1 MNEDLVFN
9 LIKECT
15 KTFNEIKKKQNEELN
30 TSLVTCLNNLS
41 SLKES
46 LSKNNEKEAEENL
59 LSISVSFIESSRQ
72 IINLK
77 YHKYFM
83 NILVLIKKFIEYS
96 LFSKEKS
103 SNLIELLKDFY
114 NNSKSTEECQ
124 NKVIEILQTLILTSF
139 FELKYEALST
149 IYLLVLKSFN
159 NINHSKNK
167 DFKNPIRLIF
177 ATLTENVYNSNNF
190 ELIIRITVLI
200 FSWYDLSLKKKKESK
215 KRKSNTDINEVISE
229 VDKNT
234 KNNELSEEL
243 EENIK
248 EEIISVLSQKKNNVY
263 IQCLSLE
270 LLSQGFTIINNK
282 KESEIKKNQFDINFL
297 TKYIKNKITKALI
310 ISIENIK
317 KSTSLN
323 EEEVN
328 YLHYLKVC
336 RLIRI
341 IMYNYGTNYE
351 IIQSIIDLINENKN
365 KIAWK
370 TNLSF
375 ECFSDIITN
384 YDLLV
389 KIYAGKKELINSIF
403 TCLKEFIL
411 YIESLKDDKENK
423 ENKKDE
429 NIISIFMKKKELD
442 SNKIYIE
449 GDQIEVLKDHSKNF
463 YKKLLNDSIQN
474 IIDSILIN
482 NKMPENLDKKNENQ
496 ESKKEVFDVICNN
509 VKDIISKL
517 LYSEFRL
524 ITGNEKL
531 QGDCEIKK
539 YINYLQNMMEIF
551 NNLKMYERRDELLK
565 YLCNLAL
572 EFNDDKNDEDK
583 NIFVA
588 ISILEI
594 AKATNL
600 LNKEAFALILKTLQV
615 FNRKYNFMKLSEYNS
630 NGLDTILKDINYL
643 YKKYSK
649 SDADEIPIYQ
659 EIKKKKTLEKENDK
673 KKKNKKKKDKNK
685 NEEKEEEKK
694 EEEKEKENIE
704 KDKEKED
711 KDEIGIKE
719 KEEIDEK
726 EKEDKDEKEDK
737 EIKEDKEEKEEK
749 EVKED
754 KEDKE
759 KKEDK
764 KVKEE
769 KEENIIVELKEEE
782 KDEEKKVEENDK
794 EENKKE
800 DKKKDKKE
808 NKKKE
813 KNKKRNSKMEK
824 NEENNEK
831 ESNEKEKSKK
841 DKEKEKEKQ
850 ESKKDKKEKDKDKK
864 ESKKNTNSKIDNI
877 NNYNF
882 GIELRNKLIE
892 GINTMFIDSKN
903 LNFEEL
909 KYIFDALLSC
919 IESSIKKKEEDLTNK
934 KNEIIEKESNQKS
947 SKNKKENKTKKTD
960 TSNEE
965 EDIET
970 IFDYKIIF
978 FFTKILALTLLNI
991 DKIYIL
997 FDPFISI
1004 INKLIDKK
1012 LKVDLC
1018 IDMICSLI
1026 PSVLLKHEKIELNIN
1041 QNINEENKIWV
1052 NEKWQKLLFTPL
1064 LNILSQSNL
1073 YDLIKVKIFADLNK
1087 IIQQCGQNIDLFG
1100 WESIFQLLTIL
1111 CNCDT
1116 ENTFLEVKQILN
1128 DYNVYI
1134 TIFNIIPLMELLK
1147 TFIFNENEKCSSAI
1161 ELFWSCAN
1169 IIDDFK
1175 QERRKIKENEKTIYN
1190 DLLKGKEINIY
1201 CDEVFFKLFS
1211 HLISINKDK
1220 RIEVRKNGINVFTE
1234 IFVSK
1239 MKVINPENDLKII
1252 NDIFYEVFSSNADKY
1267 ISNNSDKDLEQTL
1280 QNSIINIITILK
1292 EFFKENESENE
1303 LFDKFVNK
1311 IIKIIPV
1318 GSSYLITD
1326 ILNSIAE
1333 IKTKKDKNMS
1343 MITTKLDI
1351 YFKILLIIKDYI
1363 KSPEFTN
1370 SQLNK
1375 ESKFKL
1381 YNGILAYLSAI
1392 LSITENLEIFSDE
1405 DNLKNIFNVINTLF
1419 ESVNSMEEKDLE
1431 ENPRKLLEFENDIF
1445 TFLEKI
1451 PLENISIFNYI
1462 IDKMTIDCNNPHSET
1477 ICRRTLECVQNMIC
1491 NTQNDKNQ
1499 FGLKKEEK
1507 EIFEKIVEKLKEI
1520 ISLRKNNEVIE
1531 SMIVTAMDK
1540 KNLKDGLTFDL
1551 YISSFVKII
1560 DKMCENFI
1568 KYKES
1573 LKDEIKEGKKE
1584 IINSIYEI
1592 FALTLDLFEIIFK
1605 QSVEGYDS
1613 IKKLYL
1619 PYINEIYQQM
1629 EIESITFIINKFIF
1643 YILYILG
1650 DEDPEI
1656 LEKLKE
1662 KIINAIKLCCDIS
1675 YNNDNIKNISP
1686 DILNQICVT
1695 QLFELCR
1702 YRSNEEILSHIEN
1715 DKIEIN
1721 KDKFINNKIK
1731 IGKICTKLLIQK
1743 IIKLLKK
1750 YRDDE
1755 ISLGDLPMSRV
1766 RTKEIIILLQNIKN
1780 LEVFPN
1786 INLIESNEEEKEN
1799 NKEDITVFDIVSK
1812 TKKIHLF
1819 YLQPILNDFIN
1830 TKEKDIRNLIRE
1842 LFQEITNIIGIPK
1855 LSD

>member
-9 LIKECT
+9 LIKDCT

-30 TSLVTCLNNLS
+30 TSLVSCLNNLN
-41 SLKES
+41 SLKEN
-46 LSKNNEKEAEENL
+46 LSKSNEKEAEENL

-77 YHKYFM
+77 YHKYFLS
-83 NILVLIKKFIEYS
+83 ILVLLKKFIEYS

-103 SNLIELLKDFY
+103 SSLIDLLKEFY
-114 NNSKSTEECQ
+114 DNSKSTEECQ
-124 NKVIEILQTLILTSF
+124 NKVIEILQTLILSSF
-139 FELKYEALST
+139 FELKYEALSN

-167 DFKNPIRLIF
+167 DFKNPIRLLF
-177 ATLTENVYNSNNF
+177 STLTENVYNSNNF

-215 KRKSNTDINEVISE
+215 NKKSNTDINDVISE

-248 EEIISVLSQKKNNVY
+248 EEIISILSQKKNNVY

-282 KESEIKKNQFDINFL
+282 EENEIKKNQFDINFL
-297 TKYIKNKITKALI
+297 TKFIKNKISKALI
-310 ISIENIK
+310 ISIESIK

-323 EEEVN
+323 EEEIN

-341 IMYNYGTNYE
+341 IMHNYGTNYD

-384 YDLLV
+384 YALLV
-389 KIYAGKKELINSIF
+389 KIYAGKKELITSIF

-411 YIESLKDDKENK
+411 YIESLKDDK

-474 IIDSILIN
+474 IIDSILKN
-482 NKMPENLDKKNENQ
+482 NKKSENLDKKNENQ
-496 ESKKEVFDVICNN
+496 ESEKEVFDVICNN
-509 VKDIISKL
+509 VKDIIFKL

-524 ITGNEKL
+524 ISGNEKL
-531 QGDCEIKK
+531 QGDCEIKT

-551 NNLKMYERRDELLK
+551 NNLKMYEKRDELLK

-583 NIFVA
+583 NIFIA
-588 ISILEI
+588 ITILEI
-594 AKATNL
+594 SKATNL

-615 FNRKYNFMKLSEYNS
+615 FNRKYNFMKLNEYNS
-630 NGLDTILKDINYL
+630 NDLDIILKDINYL

-649 SDADEIPIYQ
+649 SDVDEIPIFQ
-659 EIKKKKTLEKENDK
+659 EIKKKKTLKSEIENV
-673 KKKNKKKKDKNK
+673 KKNKKKKDKNK
-685 NEEKEEEKK
+685 EEKK
-694 EEEKEKENIE
+694 EEEEEEKEKDDIE
-704 KDKEKED
+704 LEKKEKED
-711 KDEIGIKE
+711 KNEIAIKE

-726 EKEDKDEKEDK
+726 EEEDKDEKDEKKIKEDKDEM
-737 EIKEDKEEKEEK
+737 EEK

-754 KEDKE
+754 KEEKE
-759 KKEDK
+759 NKEG
-764 KVKEE
+764 KEE
-769 KEENIIVELKEEE
+769 KEEKIKVELKEEE
-782 KDEEKKVEENDK
+782 KDEEKKVEEND
-794 EENKKE
+794 EDEKK
-800 DKKKDKKE
+800 KKE
-808 NKKKE
+808 NKKDKKDKKKKEKE

-824 NEENNEK
+824 NEET
-831 ESNEKEKSKK
+831 NEKEKNKK
-841 DKEKEKEKQ
+841 DKEKK
-850 ESKKDKKEKDKDKK
+850 ESKKEKDKKEKDKK
-864 ESKKNTNSKIDNI
+864 ESKKDINDIINS
-877 NNYNF
+877 NF

-934 KNEIIEKESNQKS
+934 KNEIIEKENSQKS
-947 SKNKKENKTKKTD
+947 SKNKKENKTKKTEA
-960 TSNEE
+960 NEE

-978 FFTKILALTLLNI
+978 FFTKILTLTLLNI

-997 FDPFISI
+997 FDPFVSV
-1004 INKLIDKK
+1004 INKLIDNK

-1052 NEKWQKLLFTPL
+1052 NEKWQKLLFSPL

-1073 YDLIKVKIFADLNK
+1073 YDLIKVKIFTDLNK
-1087 IIQQCGQNIDLFG
+1087 IIQKCGQNIDLFG
-1100 WESIFQLLTIL
+1100 WESIFQLFTIL
-1111 CNCDT
+1111 CNFDI
-1116 ENTFLEVKQILN
+1116 ENTFLEVKQILD
-1128 DYNVYI
+1128 DYNEYI
-1134 TIFNIIPLMELLK
+1134 TLFNIVPLMELLK
-1147 TFIFNENEKCSSAI
+1147 TFAFNENEKCSSAI
-1161 ELFWSCAN
+1161 ELFWSCAD

-1175 QERRKIKENEKTIYN
+1175 QEKRKIKENEKTIYN
-1190 DLLKGKEINIY
+1190 DLLKGKEINLY
-1201 CDEVFFKLFS
+1201 CDEVFIKLFS

-1220 RIEVRKNGINVFTE
+1220 RIEVRKNGTNVFTD

-1267 ISNNSDKDLEQTL
+1267 ISNNSNKDLEQDL
-1280 QNSIINIITILK
+1280 QNSIINIIKILK
-1292 EFFKENESENE
+1292 EFFSENEKENE

-1311 IIKIIPV
+1311 IIEIIPV
-1318 GSSYLITD
+1318 GSCYLVTD
-1326 ILNSIAE
+1326 ILKSIAE
-1333 IKTKKDKNMS
+1333 VKNKKDKNMP

-1363 KSPEFTN
+1363 KSPEFSN
-1370 SQLNK
+1370 SQLDK

-1392 LSITENLEIFSDE
+1392 LSITEHLEIFSDE

-1431 ENPRKLLEFENDIF
+1431 ENPRKLLDFENNIF

-1477 ICRRTLECVQNMIC
+1477 ICRRTLECVKKMIC
-1491 NTQNDKNQ
+1491 NNQNDKSK

-1520 ISLRKNNEVIE
+1520 INLRKNNEVVE

-1540 KNLKDGLTFDL
+1540 QNLKDGLTFDL
-1551 YISSFVKII
+1551 YISTFVKII

-1573 LKDEIKEGKKE
+1573 LKDEVKEGKKE
-1584 IINSIYEI
+1584 IINNIYEM
-1592 FALTLDLFEIIFK
+1592 FDLTLDLFENIFK
-1605 QSVEGYDS
+1605 QSVEGFDS

-1619 PYINEIYQQM
+1619 PYVNEIYQQM
-1629 EIESITFIINKFIF
+1629 EIESISFIINKFIF

-1650 DEDPEI
+1650 DEDSEI
-1656 LEKLKE
+1656 FEKLKE
-1662 KIINAIKLCCDIS
+1662 KVINDIKLCCEIS
-1675 YNNDNIKNISP
+1675 YNNDTIKNISP

-1702 YRSNEEILSHIEN
+1702 YKSNEEILSNLKN
-1715 DKIEIN
+1715 DKIKIN

-1743 IIKLLKK
+1743 MIKLLKK

-1755 ISLGDLPMSRV
+1755 ISLGDLPMSRT

-1786 INLIESNEEEKEN
+1786 INLIEGNEEEKES
-1799 NKEDITVFDIVSK
+1799 NKENKEEITVFDIVSK

-1842 LFQEITNIIGIPK
+1842 LFQEITNIIGMPK